1 MKHRNDAGFT
11 LVEVMVAIVIVGLIT
26 VPMTSGLVLGM
37 KTLARAEQMMESQL
51 AVSSAVETL
60 MADGITG
67 VSENYRPDEF
77 PNVIIRTTQDS
88 ADDPYYRVIV
98 ISETD
103 STVVVE
109 TAIRKAGDG

>member
-51 AVSSAVETL
+51 AVSSAVEKL
-60 MADGITG
+60 MATGIKSTEDPNWENVDITITPVDG
-67 VSENYRPDEF
+67 E
-77 PNVIIRTTQDS
+77 
-88 ADDPYYRVIV
+88 PYYDVKV
-98 ISETD
+98 ESED
-103 STVVVE
+103 GYVVVD
-109 TAIRKAGDG
+109 TFIRKAGDG

>member
-51 AVSSAVETL
+51 AVSSAVEKL
-60 MADGITG
+60 MATGI
-67 VSENYRPDEF
+67 N
-77 PNVIIRTTQDS
+77 
-88 ADDPYYRVIV
+88 RVYDK
-98 ISETD
+98 ETD
-103 STVVVE
+103 ENGVVIDAQLDSSGLYYIVTVSHESVE
-109 TAIRKAGDG
+109 VKTEIRAVELQGGGDGE

>member
-51 AVSSAVETL
+51 AVSSAVEKL
-60 MADGITG
+60 MATGIKSTEDPNWENLDITITPVDGK
-67 VSENYRPDEF
+67 
-77 PNVIIRTTQDS
+77 
-88 ADDPYYRVIV
+88 PYYDVKV
-98 ISETD
+98 ESED
-103 STVVVE
+103 GYVVVD
-109 TAIRKAGDG
+109 TFIRKAGDG

>member
-51 AVSSAVETL
+51 AVSSAVEKL
-60 MADGITG
+60 MATGIKHDTPNPSDDQITVEWEIVIKDG
-67 VSENYRPDEF
+67 VEL
-77 PNVIIRTTQDS
+77 
-88 ADDPYYRVIV
+88 PYYDVTVR
-98 ISETD
+98 SND
-103 STVVVE
+103 GYVVVD
-109 TAIRKAGDG
+109 TFIRKAGDG

>member
-51 AVSSAVETL
+51 AVSSAVEKL
-60 MADGITG
+60 MATGI
-67 VSENYRPDEF
+67 SEPINKDENGLKIF
-77 PNVIIRTTQDS
+77 AEKENEE
-88 ADDPYYRVIV
+88 DPYYVVIV
-98 ISETD
+98 SHD
-103 STVVVE
+103 SVE
-109 TAIRKAGDG
+109 VRTHIREVGGDSP